1 MTELE
6 KPREGTPLHSIKRI
20 NEGLKADATKLA
32 HSKKK
37 KTGTEVENSGM
48 RTEKILTQI
57 IVPHELKCIKCST
70 FDYYI
75 TMYDFARHS
84 EHLLQNLCL

>member
-37 KTGTEVENSGM
+37 KN
-48 RTEKILTQI
+48 
-57 IVPHELKCIKCST
+57 
-70 FDYYI
+70 
-75 TMYDFARHS
+75 RHGS
-84 EHLLQNLCL
+84 

>member
-20 NEGLKADATKLA
+20 NEGLKAHATKLA

-37 KTGTEVENSGM
+37 KQARKLKTVE
-48 RTEKILTQI
+48 
-57 IVPHELKCIKCST
+57 
-70 FDYYI
+70 
-75 TMYDFARHS
+75 
-84 EHLLQNLCL
+84 